1 MRGRTVAQLALG
13 FGQGN
18 VETFLT
24 GLRTFHQELQ
34 RNGGFACPGRAL
46 HQKHVS
52 TRKPARQD
60 VVQPPNPGFRLA
72 GDRLNQ
78 VRKSP

>member
-13 FGQGN
+13 FGQGD
-18 VETFLT
+18 VETFLA
-24 GLRTFHQELQ
+24 GLLQ
-34 RNGGFACPGRAL
+34 RDGGFACSGRAL

-78 VRKSP
+78 VHKSP